1 MSSNEGS
8 TWHGVNNGISRK
20 SVAAVASSDS
30 GTLFAASSSGMYI
43 STNHGLNWAQR
54 NNGLTNPSL
63 ASIAFSK
70 GTLFA
75 GTMGSGVFVSSDSG
89 QHWTQSNNGISN
101 ESIRTITVASDG
113 WIFIG
118 TTNGVFDS
126 RDNGSTWN
134 QLNEGLSNLDV
145 RSIAIDSKNTTYAG
159 TYGAGV
165 FISTIATS
173 VKNNS
178 PIHASV
184 FSLGQNYP
192 NPFNPSTV
200 ITYQLPANS
209 FVTLRV
215 YDEVGRE
222 MRTLVNERQTIGNHS
237 LTFYAGELPSGIYFY
252 RLQAGSYIQTKKF
265 VFIK

>member
-1 MSSNEGS
+1 
-8 TWHGVNNGISRK
+8 
-20 SVAAVASSDS
+20 
-30 GTLFAASSSGMYI
+30 
-43 STNHGLNWAQR
+43 
-54 NNGLTNPSL
+54 
-63 ASIAFSK
+63 
-70 GTLFA
+70 
-75 GTMGSGVFVSSDSG
+75 MGSGLFLSTDSG
-89 QHWTQSNNGISN
+89 LHWIQSNNGISS
-101 ESIRTITVASDG
+101 ESVQVITIGLSG

-118 TTNGVFDS
+118 TPNGVFDS
-126 RDNGSTWN
+126 RDNGATWN
-134 QLNEGLSNLDV
+134 KLNEGLSNLDV
-145 RSIAIDSKNTTYAG
+145 RSIAIDPRSYTYAG

-178 PIHASV
+178 PVHVSV

-215 YDEVGRE
+215 YDAVGRE
-222 MRTLVNERQTIGNHS
+222 VRTLVNERQTTGNHS
-237 LTFYAGELPSGIYFY
+237 LTFYAGGLPSGMYFY
-252 RLQAGSYIQTKKF
+252 RLQAGSYVQTKKF